1 MFCIPK
7 IELKFHGFNRF
18 ANHFRTKNQMYT
30 FLARMIKQVFQM
42 SVLKNKAYV
51 FHANERHK
59 NEIVH

>member
-1 MFCIPK
+1 
-7 IELKFHGFNRF
+7 
-18 ANHFRTKNQMYT
+18 
-30 FLARMIKQVFQM
+30 MIKQVFQM